1 MSTVRLI
8 IEDSELQDALV
19 GSPIFTHAMIA
30 VCASFLLKL
39 AVVFGEPASAGECT
53 LSLPDDLAHYG
64 LNFQTKVALT
74 NVERLARVLDRVA
87 DKASQRHVARQVV
100 TGLEELLQRFSVG
113 QTPECIVY
121 SQSPSAIAT
130 NFAKSN
136 AAPNDDPCTVN
147 RSTNDKAVQSN
158 MNASEPQALQD
169 FPEYQ
174 QGLFDLTGDLDW
186 RFDDG
191 FMLGIDGMDSEM
203 PYL

>member
-1 MSTVRLI
+1 
-8 IEDSELQDALV
+8 
-19 GSPIFTHAMIA
+19 
-30 VCASFLLKL
+30 
-39 AVVFGEPASAGECT
+39 
-53 LSLPDDLAHYG
+53 

-113 QTPECIVY
+113 QTPDSIVY
-121 SQSPSAIAT
+121 SQSPSAVAT
-130 NFAKSN
+130 NSGKSN
-136 AAPNDDPCTVN
+136 AAPSNELYASIN
-147 RSTNDKAVQSN
+147 ATNDQAGQSN
-158 MNASEPQALQD
+158 TDTSEQQALSD

-191 FMLGIDGMDSEM
+191 FLLGIDGMDSEM